1 MRTWFRSLEGSLAV
15 RLGLLYLIA
24 TAIAVGALVY
34 QAYDIAASL
43 NDRDLNLRASDLAR
57 YVVPEVGRGPR
68 LDLPAN
74 LAAAQLGEGER
85 AVDGGHSSGR
95 LSHSS
100 AGGTDIERHPP
111 TGAGA
116 TAQRQAPPSLL
127 VSEEESIWRSQLS
140 RKGKISVS
148 T

>member
-34 QAYDIAASL
+34 QAYDTAATL

-74 LAAAQLGEGER
+74 LAAAYETGVSSDIF
-85 AVDGGHSSGR
+85 AV
-95 LSHSS
+95 
-100 AGGTDIERHPP
+100 
-111 TGAGA
+111 
-116 TAQRQAPPSLL
+116 
-127 VSEEESIWRSQLS
+127 RSQQGRVIAAS
-140 RKGKISVS
+140 PTSFGEIVA
-148 T
+148 TWPIPGDEA